1 MGTILDLFIAAGVS
15 QVKVERFLDADP
27 KGAGTI
33 RDQIAADMANQ
44 LLEAL
49 GQRGR
54 QSAAEVKRIR
64 ARGGWTGLDRRP
76 PD

>member
-1 MGTILDLFIAAGVS
+1 MLDLFITAGAAQS
-15 QVKVERFLDADP
+15 KVEKFLDADL

-64 ARGGWTGLDRRP
+64 VRGGWTSLDRRP